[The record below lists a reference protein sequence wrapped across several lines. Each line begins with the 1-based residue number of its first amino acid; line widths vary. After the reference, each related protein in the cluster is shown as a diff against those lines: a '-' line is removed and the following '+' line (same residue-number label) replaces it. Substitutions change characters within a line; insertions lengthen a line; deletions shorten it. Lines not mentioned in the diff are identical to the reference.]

1 MFFEDIV
8 KLHRDE
14 AYQEGYDDAYE
25 EAAENKAIE
34 TALQMLND
42 DMPAETVVRYT
53 SLSIEKV
60 MDLKEELAVKA

>member
-25 EAAENKAIE
+25 EAYEESHIE
-34 TALQMLND
+34 TAQNFLAMGILPEQISKGTGL
-42 DMPAETVVRYT
+42 P
-53 SLSIEKV
+53 LEKV
-60 MDLKEELAVKA
+60 MELKEKLAVKS